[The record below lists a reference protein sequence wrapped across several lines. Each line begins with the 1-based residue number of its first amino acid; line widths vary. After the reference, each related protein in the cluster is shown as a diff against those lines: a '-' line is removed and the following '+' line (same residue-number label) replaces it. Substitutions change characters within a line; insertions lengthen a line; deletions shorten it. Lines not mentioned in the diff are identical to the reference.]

1 ADKHIHDCRTE
12 LQRFMG
18 TKPYEIV
25 AEPNLK
31 SGKKVYIVKRV
42 TPVPALICAIAGD
55 ALQNLRT
62 ALDYMAHGLVIAN
75 DGKVTSDTSFP
86 ILKGDI
92 GSEVYKPAFD
102 RKVDGMRGDVIEKIK
117 SLKPYKGG
125 DDILWRLHAMN
136 IRDKHRLLV
145 AGGCA
150 VSTFKP
156 DPLEKRV
163 NLSLEEIAQAF
174 DDAIVMVLGAFPL
187 YQGQEILVDPPPA
200 EPDQNVGLLGEVAV
214 SESEKA
220 APISLVLLLRRCR
233 RRVWQILVEFG
244 QFLR

>member
-1 ADKHIHDCRTE
+1 MPYPFDDIGSKIKRADKHIHDCGSA
-12 LQRFMG
+12 LLRFMG
-18 TKPYEIV
+18 TNPYEIV

-42 TPVPALICAIAGD
+42 TPVPALICAITGD

-117 SLKPYKGG
+117 S
-125 DDILWRLHAMN
+125 
-136 IRDKHRLLV
+136 
-145 AGGCA
+145 
-150 VSTFKP
+150 
-156 DPLEKRV
+156 
-163 NLSLEEIAQAF
+163 
-174 DDAIVMVLGAFPL
+174 
-187 YQGQEILVDPPPA
+187 
-200 EPDQNVGLLGEVAV
+200 
-214 SESEKA
+214 
-220 APISLVLLLRRCR
+220 
-233 RRVWQILVEFG
+233 
-244 QFLR
+244 